1 MAEQGVF
8 DFDAQ
13 PEPEQSIA
21 IMVPK
26 REWSSN
32 GPGAFELCTRCV
44 VCLTLRREGK
54 VVRR

>member
-26 REWSSN
+26 REWSSD